1 MAFLAF
7 NPRFFSFLGGEKTQR
22 KKKLLLSLALL
33 LTIIPTALGAV
44 LLSNTLTSTF
54 TVTDQPFVID
64 WVGANPNSVAMLK
77 NNQYV
82 YNISV
87 HNVSPDTYTYQNS
100 TLVVKIIPPSPIN
113 NADSSPSSPIWFL
126 QAERSGLG
134 ATPAHST
141 TLGNVLT
148 YMLTLPSELSFGA
161 PINPGQT
168 IYVVIYLT
176 FRDSAPVGQYTI
188 QASVSSW

>member
-1 MAFLAF
+1 M
-7 NPRFFSFLGGEKTQR
+7 QR
-22 KKKLLLSLALL
+22 KKRLLLSLALL
-33 LTIIPTALGAV
+33 AVFIPTALGAIV
-44 LLSNTLTSTF
+44 LSNMLSSTF
-54 TVTDQPFVID
+54 TVSDSPFVIG
-64 WVGANPNSVAMLK
+64 WVGANPNSANILK

-87 HNVSPDTYTYQNS
+87 HNVSPDIYTYQNS

-113 NADSSPSSPIWFL
+113 SADSSQSSPIWLL

-134 ATPAHST
+134 ATPAHPT

-148 YMLTLPSELSFGA
+148 YKLTLPSELSFGA

-188 QASVSSW
+188 QASVSSD